1 MVSASC
7 VPLGGAELL
16 EFEMLKKFLHN
27 KEGQFAVITA
37 LCALPIF
44 GAVAMS
50 IDFSNLSRLRHDLKD
65 SCDAANVDVAKAYVR
80 GHKDNQPN
88 VPLTKADLQAKARYF
103 YDANF
108 DKNYINASV
117 LTLTLP
123 DDEGNTSKKLELKC
137 KLTYETMFGPVLA
150 GLTHSNVDNYSYI
163 VEVSTMK
170 MRNVAEIALVL
181 DNSGSMADDQTGAT
195 ASSVDK
201 SRIYL
206 LKKASKDLVTTLID
220 LGGKIHTEPN
230 PVKFSIVPF
239 SAAVNVGN
247 APAIVTASWMDTRG
261 VSPIHHEHLNWG
273 TPGATNPTGYRTNA
287 PDGAKLDASGNPLT
301 RFSILNALEFE
312 SMKGAENT
320 ASCRVWKYNTTTAGS
335 SNANCA
341 VFNRIPTVAAPQAP
355 VKATSAVA
363 ASAMGLMVSDLE
375 EKYKWKGCV
384 EERPYPYNIND
395 DMTGAAAKFVPMFAP
410 DSYNLSKYGTSSN
423 DSGFNNWW
431 PDFEGPLNWYP
442 TYSVALPMAYN
453 QAGQHYK
460 TSNSTTVYKTTA
472 TGSTNGVYT
481 DAVWRAANSR
491 PREVDVAK
499 YFVNKPY
506 LYGGSITSA
515 TQTSTRPGQWMY
527 FKDVAGPNSSC
538 TTTAITPLTGSK
550 TVLNAAIDA
559 MQPTANTNVPEGIA
573 WGWRTVSHG
582 EPFSEGVLDSRKD
595 IDKVVIV
602 LTDGANTYGSISG
615 SDYAANVSNY
625 EAFGYAGYAGT
636 GGPNGTADVVTGS
649 NKARIFQGTTGTSS
663 YTTAENQHMVGTV
676 NLAIASPLTTDI
688 ESNGGVCKNIKDKDI
703 LLMTVGLDLNPAIGN
718 ATTQAATKAAIAGLK
733 ACAGRSRNR
742 TDANGVAEKLFW
754 NACSSTPNASCKSLD
769 QTFKEIAD
777 ELSNLRFTN

>member
-1 MVSASC
+1 
-7 VPLGGAELL
+7 
-16 EFEMLKKFLHN
+16 MLKKFLHN
-27 KEGQFAVITA
+27 KEGQFAVLTA

-50 IDFSNLSRLRHDLKD
+50 VDYSNLSRLRHDLKD

-88 VPLTKADLQAKARYF
+88 VPLTRQDLVNKARYF
-103 YDANF
+103 YDLNF
-108 DKNYINASV
+108 DEYYLDASA

-123 DDEGNTSKKLELKC
+123 EDPGNVSKKLELKC
-137 KLTYETMFGPVLA
+137 QLTYDTIFGPVLA
-150 GLTHSNVDNYSYI
+150 GLTNSNASNYRHI
-163 VEVSTMK
+163 IEVSTMK

-181 DNSGSMADDQTGAT
+181 DNSGSMADDQTGNTAT
-195 ASSVDK
+195 SVDK

-220 LGGKIHTEPN
+220 LGGKIHNEAN

-239 SAAVNVGN
+239 SASVNVGN
-247 APAIVTASWMDTRG
+247 TTAIKSASWMDTRG

-273 TPGATNPTGYRTNA
+273 APGPLNPTGYRTTA
-287 PDGAKLDASGNPLT
+287 PDGAKLDAAGKPLT
-301 RFSILNALEFE
+301 RFSILDALEFE
-312 SMKGAENT
+312 AIKGAENQ

-341 VFNRIPTVAAPQAP
+341 VYNRTAVPNTSVPIKVTSPAA
-355 VKATSAVA
+355 VTATGIS
-363 ASAMGLMVSDLE
+363 SDDLE
-375 EKYKWKGCV
+375 DKYEWKGCV

-410 DSYNLSKYGTSSN
+410 DSYNLSKYYTASGSSSGN

-431 PDFEGPLNWYP
+431 PDFEAPLNWYP
-442 TYSVALPMAYN
+442 TYNPALPVAYN
-453 QAGQHYK
+453 QVGQHFK
-460 TSNSTTVYKTTA
+460 TSGSSTTVYKTTA

-481 DAVWRAANSR
+481 DPAWRAANSR
-491 PREVDVAK
+491 LREVDVAK

-506 LYGGSITSA
+506 LYGTSNSSA
-515 TQTSTRPGQWMY
+515 TSTSGARRGQWMY
-527 FKDVAGPNSSC
+527 FKDAKGPNSSC
-538 TTTAITPLTGSK
+538 STAPITPLTGSK
-550 TVLNAAIDA
+550 TVLHAAIEA
-559 MQPTANTNVPEGIA
+559 MEPTLNTNVPEGIA

-582 EPFSEGVLDSRKD
+582 EPFSEGVVDTRKD

-602 LTDGANTYGSISG
+602 LTDGANTYGGVTG
-615 SDYAANVSNY
+615 SDYAGNVSNY

-636 GGPNGTADVVTGS
+636 GGPNGTADVVLTPT

-663 YTTAENQHMVGTV
+663 YTTAMNQHMVGTV
-676 NLAIASPLTTDI
+676 NLAIANPLTTDI
-688 ESNGGVCKNIKDKDI
+688 DSNGGVCKNIKDKDI
-703 LLMTVGLDLNPAIGN
+703 LLMTVALDLNPALGST
-718 ATTQAATKAAIAGLK
+718 ATQAATKAAIAGLK

-742 TDANGVAEKLFW
+742 TDANGNPEKLFW

>member
-1 MVSASC
+1 
-7 VPLGGAELL
+7 LGGAELL

-27 KEGQFAVITA
+27 KEGQFAAITA

-50 IDFSNLSRLRHDLKD
+50 VDFSNLSRLRHDLKD

-80 GHKDNQPN
+80 GHKDNQPL
-88 VPLTKADLQAKARYF
+88 VPLTKADLEAKARYF

-108 DKNYINASV
+108 DKNYTNAST
-117 LTLTLP
+117 LLLTLP
-123 DDEGNTSKKLELKC
+123 DDQGNTSKKLELKC
-137 KLTYETMFGPVLA
+137 QLRYDTMFGPVLA
-150 GLTHSNVDNYSYI
+150 LLTNSNVDNYSYV

-206 LKKASKDLVTTLID
+206 LKKASKDLVSTLID

-247 APAIVTASWMDTRG
+247 TNSVKSASWMDTRG

-273 TPGATNPTGYRTNA
+273 TPGLTNPTGYRTTA
-287 PDGAKLDASGNPLT
+287 GDGAKLDASGNPLT
-301 RFSILNALEFE
+301 RFSILDALQFE
-312 SMKGAENT
+312 AMKGVENT
-320 ASCRVWKYNTTTAGS
+320 ASCRVWKYNTTSAGT

-341 VFNRIPTVAAPQAP
+341 VFNRKDSATLPTVTP
-355 VKATSAVA
+355 VPIKVTSADAVA
-363 ASAMGLMVSDLE
+363 ATGISADDLKD
-375 EKYKWKGCV
+375 KYAWKGCV

-395 DMTGAAAKFVPMFAP
+395 DMTGAGAKFVPMFAP
-410 DSYNLSKYGTSSN
+410 DSFSLSKYYTTGN

-431 PDFEGPLNWYP
+431 PDFEPTLNWYP
-442 TYSVALPMAYN
+442 VYSPALPMVYN
-453 QAGQHYK
+453 QAGQYYK

-472 TGSTNGVYT
+472 TGSTNGVFT

-491 PREVDVAK
+491 PREADVAK
-499 YFVNKPY
+499 YFVNRPY
-506 LYGGSITSA
+506 LYGTSITSA
-515 TQTSTRPGQWMY
+515 TANATSTSSRPGQWMY
-527 FKDVAGPNSSC
+527 FKDAPGPNSSC

-615 SDYAANVSNY
+615 SDYAGNVSNY

-636 GGPNGTADVVTGS
+636 GGPNGTADVVTAS

-703 LLMTVGLDLNPAIGN
+703 LLMTVGLDLNPSIGN

-754 NACSSTPNASCKSLD
+754 NACSSTPNASCKSLE